1 MMTDEEKDI
10 ILLLGEVY
18 EKYVSLKQ
26 QHYGDLDEFVN
37 ALHVLQHLVMIRGV
51 RRDNPEMFPINLK
64 AEVSIDDL
72 SDTKKIEVAISE
84 TLRNALGNEEPKR
97 VKKE

>member
-1 MMTDEEKDI
+1 MTNEEKDI

-18 EKYVSLKQ
+18 DKYVSLKP
-26 QHYGDLDEFVN
+26 QHYSDLDEFVN

-51 RRDNPEMFPINLK
+51 RRENPEMFPINLK

-72 SDTKKIEVAISE
+72 SDTKKIENAISE
-84 TLRNALGNEEPKR
+84 TLKNAFGNEQQ
-97 VKKE
+97 KK